1 MLSSFFDF
9 KQGYRSINFLFA
21 PHFINLS
28 AIIMHGVLR
37 STALYLPVNLKFN
50 AKFDPMRKTLFIL
63 LLSSFALNS
72 CDMLSKLPTGTG
84 TGVTEAE
91 AGEGIKEALGQGLV
105 KAVLK
110 LNKEDG
116 FFKDAFYKILLPPD
130 AKKIENTLRDLG
142 MGKMV
147 DKAILQINRAAEDA
161 AGQAK
166 PIFVDAIKNIS
177 ISDAIGLV
185 KNGDTSA
192 THFFRVKT
200 TDQLVAAFQP
210 VIKASLDK
218 LDATRYY
225 GDIVNT
231 YNNFPTTL
239 KKLNP
244 DLNAFVTNRATEALF
259 DLVAKEELNIRQNL
273 AARTTDLLRKV
284 FGGGIK

>member
-1 MLSSFFDF
+1 MKKL
-9 KQGYRSINFLFA
+9 
-21 PHFINLS
+21 
-28 AIIMHGVLR
+28 V
-37 STALYLPVNLKFN
+37 
-50 AKFDPMRKTLFIL
+50 L
-63 LLSSFALNS
+63 LLLVSFTMNS
-72 CDMLSKLPTGTG
+72 CDLLSKIPTGTG

-105 KAVLK
+105 KAVLQ

-192 THFFRVKT
+192 THFFRIKT
-200 TDQLVAAFQP
+200 TEKLIAAFQP

-218 LDATRYY
+218 LEATKYY

-284 FGGGIK
+284 FGGTIK